1 MIRISVPGGE
11 TIIVTTSIPL
21 QFLQPGQAARVDHL
35 TGADEVVKRL
45 EEMGLREGTEVEM
58 VQPGSPCIVRLGDVK
73 LCFRET
79 ELIHVMVCP
88 GETS

>member
-1 MIRISVPGGE
+1 M
-11 TIIVTTSIPL
+11 TTSIPL
-21 QFLQPGQAARVDHL
+21 QLLQAGQTARIDHL
-35 TGADEVVKRL
+35 AGADEVVKRL

-88 GETS
+88 GEMS

>member
-1 MIRISVPGGE
+1 
-11 TIIVTTSIPL
+11 
-21 QFLQPGQAARVDHL
+21 
-35 TGADEVVKRL
+35 VKRL

>member
-1 MIRISVPGGE
+1 MTRTRVPE
-11 TIIVTTSIPL
+11 SAIVVVTTSIPL
-21 QFLQPGQAARVDHL
+21 QFLQPGQTARVDHL

-88 GETS
+88 GEMS